1 MLTMIRRSGK
11 KLWKD
16 EEGLGTLEMLLII
29 VVILIIAL
37 LFKKQIMELI
47 NKLLVNVNK
56 KSEEFTS

>member
-1 MLTMIRRSGK
+1 MLTIIRRSGK

-47 NKLLVNVNK
+47 NKLLANVNK